1 VTTPLRFLHVTTF
14 YPPYSFGGDGAYVH
28 RLAHA
33 LATAGH
39 EVDVLHSVDAY
50 RLFHPAEPEL
60 AWPSHPGV
68 TVHGLRSSRP
78 WLTSLAAHQAG
89 RPLFQTRDIQSV
101 LDRRPYDVVHFHNIS
116 LFGPGILEMTPAAA
130 RPLTLYTTH
139 EHWLVCPT
147 HVLWKFNERACE
159 RPDCLRCTLHA
170 KRPPQIWRYTGA
182 IARATARVDLFLAP
196 SRFTAR
202 MHAERGFS
210 RPFEVLPLFVDLD
223 GRDHRAGP
231 RPHERP
237 YFLFVGRLERLKGV
251 ETLIRALRSGPEAD
265 LLIAGTGA
273 DESRLKALASGDARI
288 RFLGAVAQPD
298 LGPLYAHALAT
309 CIPSLTYE
317 IFPTVALESL
327 ARGTPIIAHDLGG
340 LPEIVEDSGGG
351 IVYRT
356 DEALMAAMRRIIDE
370 PALRREMGGKGASAV
385 TKLWSRDAH
394 LTRYL
399 SVIDRTRGGRV

>member
-1 VTTPLRFLHVTTF
+1 VTAPLRFLHVTTF

-33 LATAGH
+33 LAGAGH
-39 EVDVLHSVDAY
+39 EVDVLHSIDAY
-50 RLFHPAEPEL
+50 RLFHPAEPEI

-68 TVHGLRSSRP
+68 TVHGLRSGSP
-78 WLTSLAAHQAG
+78 WLTSLAAHQTG
-89 RPLFQTRDIQSV
+89 RPFLQARDIQSV
-101 LDRRPYDVVHFHNIS
+101 LDRGPYDVVHFHNIS
-116 LFGPGILEMTPAAA
+116 LFGPGVLSMTPAIG
-130 RPLTLYTTH
+130 RPLKLYTTH

-159 RPDCLRCTLHA
+159 RPECLKCTLQA
-170 KRPPQIWRYTGA
+170 RRPPQIWRYTGA
-182 IARATARVDLFLAP
+182 LDRATAEVDLFLAP

-210 RPFEVLPLFVDLD
+210 RPFEVLPLFVE
-223 GRDHRAGP
+223 RDDSNHRAGP
-231 RPHERP
+231 RPHARP

-251 ETLIRALRSGPEAD
+251 AALIRASRSGPEAD

-273 DESRLKALASGDARI
+273 DESRLKGLAAGDPRI
-288 RFLGAVAQPD
+288 RFLGAVAPRD

-327 ARGTPIIAHDLGG
+327 AQGTPVIAHDLGG

-356 DEALMAAMRRIIDE
+356 DEALVAALRRIVDE
-370 PALRREMGGKGASAV
+370 PALRLEMGHKGARAV
-385 TKLWSRDAH
+385 TERWSRDAH
-394 LTRYL
+394 LARYL
-399 SVIDRTRGGRV
+399 NLIDAAKGKRA

>member
-1 VTTPLRFLHVTTF
+1 
-14 YPPYSFGGDGAYVH
+14 
-28 RLAHA
+28 
-33 LATAGH
+33 
-39 EVDVLHSVDAY
+39 
-50 RLFHPAEPEL
+50 
-60 AWPSHPGV
+60 
-68 TVHGLRSSRP
+68 
-78 WLTSLAAHQAG
+78 
-89 RPLFQTRDIQSV
+89 V

-116 LFGPGILEMTPAAA
+116 LFGPGVLGMTPAAA
-130 RPLTLYTTH
+130 RPLKLYTTH

-159 RPDCLRCTLHA
+159 RPECLRCTLQA
-170 KRPPQIWRYTGA
+170 RRPPQLWRYTGA
-182 IARATARVDLFLAP
+182 IERAAAHVDLFLAP

-202 MHAERGFS
+202 MHADRGFC
-210 RPFEVLPLFVDLD
+210 RPFEVLPLFVE
-223 GRDHRAGP
+223 RDDRNHRAGP

-251 ETLIRALRSGPEAD
+251 ETLIRASRSGPEVD

-273 DESRLKALASGDARI
+273 DESRLKALAAGHPRI
-288 RFLGAVAQPD
+288 RFLGGIAQPD

-327 ARGTPIIAHDLGG
+327 ARGTPVIAHDLGG

-351 IVYRT
+351 IVYRS
-356 DEALMAAMRRIIDE
+356 DEALVAAMRRITDE
-370 PALRREMGGKGASAV
+370 PALRLEMGNRGARAV
-385 TKLWSRDAH
+385 TEHWSREAH

-399 SVIDRTRGGRV
+399 NLIDRTKGRGA

>member
-33 LATAGH
+33 LAGAGH
-39 EVDVLHSVDAY
+39 AVDVLHSVDAY
-50 RLFHPAEPEL
+50 RLFHPAEPEI

-68 TVHGLRSSRP
+68 TVHGLRSPRP
-78 WLTSLAAHQAG
+78 WLTSLTAHQTG
-89 RPLFQTRDIQSV
+89 RPMLQTGEIQSV

-116 LFGPGILEMTPAAA
+116 LFGPGVLEMTPAGA
-130 RPLTLYTTH
+130 RPLKLYTTH

-159 RPDCLRCTLHA
+159 RPECLRCTIQA
-170 KRPPQIWRYTGA
+170 KRPPQIWRYTSA
-182 IARATARVDLFLAP
+182 IARATAHVDLFLAP

-202 MHAERGFS
+202 MHAERGFR
-210 RPFEVLPLFVDLD
+210 RPFDVLPLFVERDD
-223 GRDHRAGP
+223 RDHRAEP
-231 RPHERP
+231 RPNDRP

-251 ETLIRALRSGPEAD
+251 ETLIRASRSGTDVD

-273 DESRLKALASGDARI
+273 DEARLKALAAGDPRI
-288 RFLGAVAQPD
+288 RFLGGVPQPK

-327 ARGTPIIAHDLGG
+327 ARATPVIAHDLGG

-356 DEALMAAMRRIIDE
+356 DEELMSAMRRMTDE
-370 PALRREMGGKGASAV
+370 PAMRREMGHKGATAV
-385 TKLWSRDAH
+385 AERWSREAH
-394 LTRYL
+394 LARYL
-399 SVIDRTRGGRV
+399 TLIDRAKGSRA

>member
-1 VTTPLRFLHVTTF
+1 VTPSLRFVQVTTF

-28 RLAHA
+28 RLSHA
-33 LATAGH
+33 LADAGH

-50 RLFHPAEPEL
+50 RLFHPAEPDI

-68 TVHGLRSSRP
+68 TVHGLRSRTP
-78 WLTSLAAHQAG
+78 RMTSLAAHQTG
-89 RPLFQTRDIQSV
+89 RPLLQTREIQSV
-101 LDRRPYDVVHFHNIS
+101 FNRRPYDVVHFHNVS
-116 LFGPGILEMTPAAA
+116 LFGPGVLGLTPAGA
-130 RPLTLYTTH
+130 RPVKLYTTH

-159 RPDCLRCTLHA
+159 RPECLKCTLQA
-170 KRPPQIWRYTGA
+170 RRPPQFWRYTGA
-182 IARATARVDLFLAP
+182 IAREAAHVDLFLAP

-202 MHAERGFS
+202 MHAERGFA
-210 RPFEVLPLFVDLD
+210 RPFEVLPLFVEPDLT
-223 GRDHRAGP
+223 DHRPGP

-237 YFLFVGRLERLKGV
+237 YFLYVGRLERLKGV
-251 ETLIRALRSGPEAD
+251 EVLVRAARPGPDVD
-265 LLIAGTGA
+265 LLIAGTGS
-273 DESRLKALASGDARI
+273 DESRLQALAGGDQRI
-288 RFLGAVAQPD
+288 RFLGGVTQRD
-298 LGPLYAHALAT
+298 LGPLYAHAIAT

-327 ARGTPIIAHDLGG
+327 ARRTPVIAHDLGG

-356 DEALMAAMRRIIDE
+356 AEALADAMRRMHEE
-370 PALRREMGGKGASAV
+370 PALRREMGDKGARAV
-385 TKLWSRDAH
+385 SERWSRDVH

-399 SVIDRTRGGRV
+399 ELIRGVRGGKP

>member
-1 VTTPLRFLHVTTF
+1 VTAPHRFLHVTTF

-33 LATAGH
+33 LAGAGH
-39 EVDVLHSVDAY
+39 EVDVLHSIDAY
-50 RLFHPAEPEL
+50 RLFHPAEPEI

-68 TVHGLRSSRP
+68 TVHGLRSRRP

-89 RPLFQTRDIQSV
+89 RPFLQAREIQSV

-116 LFGPGILEMTPAAA
+116 LFGPGVLGMTPARG
-130 RPLTLYTTH
+130 RPLKLYTTH

-159 RPDCLRCTLHA
+159 RPDCLKCTLHA

-182 IARATARVDLFLAP
+182 IARATAHVDLFLAP

-202 MHAERGFS
+202 MHGERGFR
-210 RPFEVLPLFVDLD
+210 RPFEVLPLFVEQD

-251 ETLIRALRSGPEAD
+251 ETLIRVSRSGPDVD

-273 DESRLKALASGDARI
+273 DESRLKALAADNPRVH
-288 RFLGAVAQPD
+288 FLGAVAQPS
-298 LGPLYAHALAT
+298 LGPLYAHAIAT

-327 ARGTPIIAHDLGG
+327 ARGTPVIAHDLGG

-356 DEALMAAMRRIIDE
+356 DEALAAAMRRLIDE
-370 PALRREMGGKGASAV
+370 PALRREMGDNGARAV
-385 TKLWSRDAH
+385 TERWSREAH
-394 LTRYL
+394 LARYL
-399 SVIDRTRGGRV
+399 SLIDRTKGREA